1 MPKNLPIT
9 LSPVT
14 LVKDSSTLL
23 EPQKGAPH
31 VTNQIS
37 HISQNLGWIVACI
50 AIGAL
55 GFMIGQGPAAA
66 HAQQNQQQQ
75 AQPQK
80 PATNNAGTP
89 FLAAAAPITREGSTR
104 AIALF
109 DQFGNMQLLQPTNA
123 AIWMDPRSR
132 DNWSRN

>member
-1 MPKNLPIT
+1 MSKNLLIAM
-9 LSPVT
+9 SPVT
-14 LVKDSSTLL
+14 LVKDRSMLL

-31 VTNQIS
+31 VTKQIS
-37 HISQNLGWIVACI
+37 HSSQNLGWIVACI

-66 HAQQNQQQQ
+66 HAQQNQQQ

-80 PATNNAGTP
+80 PATNAGTP
-89 FLAAAAPITREGSTR
+89 FLVAAAPISREGSTR

-123 AIWMDPRSR
+123 AIWMDPSRRS
-132 DNWSRN
+132 NWSVN